1 MEPDTNWKAR
11 TLFVGALVGAV
22 TGIGAAYLLVRRAEL
37 DQDKP
42 MLTTGDGISLGL
54 LVLGLLRQIA
64 RLGTDD

>member
-1 MEPDTNWKAR
+1 MESDTSWKAR

-22 TGIGAAYLLVRRAEL
+22 TGIGAAYLLVRRAEQ
-37 DQDKP
+37 DQDTP

>member
-1 MEPDTNWKAR
+1 MESDTSWKAR
-11 TLFVGALVGAV
+11 TLFVSALVGAV
-22 TGIGAAYLLVRRAEL
+22 TGIGAAYLLVRRAEQ
-37 DQDKP
+37 DQDTP